1 MLDRSAD
8 DLRRK
13 KMSRGKGNLPVLS
26 YLLPTPLALG
36 MFLSIVV
43 VLALVYWLFL

>member
-1 MLDRSAD
+1 MLDRSGD

-13 KMSRGKGNLPVLS
+13 KMSRGKGNLPFFS

-36 MFLSIVV
+36 IFLCIVV